1 MPTALDRTSPIR
13 RHQKVVATV
22 DLPGVPEGTLGKVRV
37 ANGFA
42 WYRYWVDF
50 ENGVE
55 LGHVDHG
62 NLVRAG
68 DWVRFQVER
77 AEASLH
83 VTDEV
88 DDLHQRLV
96 AVGIEMLEPPGD
108 RDYGLRDFSCRDSD
122 GNRLTFSTPL
132 EG

>member
-77 AEASLH
+77 AEASLQ
-83 VTDEV
+83 VSEEV
-88 DDLHQRLV
+88 DDPDGDNDDNGDEAAENRFGVPEYILERSRV
-96 AVGIEMLEPPGD
+96 ARAHLG
-108 RDYGLRDFSCRDSD
+108 
-122 GNRLTFSTPL
+122 T
-132 EG
+132 

>member
-1 MPTALDRTSPIR
+1 MATVLDYTSPIR

-68 DWVRFQVER
+68 DWVRFQRER
-77 AEASLH
+77 ADASLQASE
-83 VTDEV
+83 EV
-88 DDLHQRLV
+88 DHADSNDGDDGGETGENRFGVPEYILERSREARARL
-96 AVGIEMLEPPGD
+96 G
-108 RDYGLRDFSCRDSD
+108 
-122 GNRLTFSTPL
+122 T
-132 EG
+132 

>member
-1 MPTALDRTSPIR
+1 MATALDRTSPIR

-42 WYRYWVDF
+42 WYRYGVDF

-62 NLVRAG
+62 NLVKAG

-77 AEASLH
+77 ADASLQASE
-83 VTDEV
+83 EV
-88 DDLHQRLV
+88 DHADGDDGDDGGETAENRFGVPEYILERSREARARL
-96 AVGIEMLEPPGD
+96 G
-108 RDYGLRDFSCRDSD
+108 
-122 GNRLTFSTPL
+122 T
-132 EG
+132 

>member
-1 MPTALDRTSPIR
+1 MATALDRTSPIR

-77 AEASLH
+77 AEASLQ
-83 VTDEV
+83 VSEEV
-88 DDLHQRLV
+88 DHPDGDDGDNEGEASVNRFGVPEYLLERSREARTRL
-96 AVGIEMLEPPGD
+96 G
-108 RDYGLRDFSCRDSD
+108 
-122 GNRLTFSTPL
+122 T
-132 EG
+132 

>member
-1 MPTALDRTSPIR
+1 MATTLDRTSPIR

-77 AEASLH
+77 REASTQ
-83 VTDEV
+83 VSEEV
-88 DDLHQRLV
+88 DHPD
-96 AVGIEMLEPPGD
+96 GD
-108 RDYGLRDFSCRDSD
+108 D
-122 GNRLTFSTPL
+122 GHNGGETAENRLGVPEYILVRSREARARLGT
-132 EG
+132 

>member
-77 AEASLH
+77 AEASLQ
-83 VTDEV
+83 VSEEV
-88 DDLHQRLV
+88 DDPDGDDGDNGDETAEDRFGVPEYILERSRAARARL
-96 AVGIEMLEPPGD
+96 G
-108 RDYGLRDFSCRDSD
+108 
-122 GNRLTFSTPL
+122 T
-132 EG
+132 

>member
-77 AEASLH
+77 ADASLQASE
-83 VTDEV
+83 EV
-88 DDLHQRLV
+88 DH
-96 AVGIEMLEPPGD
+96 
-108 RDYGLRDFSCRDSD
+108 SD
-122 GNRLTFSTPL
+122 GDDGDDGGETAENRFGVPEYIL
-132 EG
+132 ERSREARARLGT

>member
-77 AEASLH
+77 AEASLQ
-83 VTDEV
+83 VSEEV
-88 DDLHQRLV
+88 DDPDGDNDDNGDEAAENRFGVPEYLLERSREARVRL
-96 AVGIEMLEPPGD
+96 G
-108 RDYGLRDFSCRDSD
+108 
-122 GNRLTFSTPL
+122 T
-132 EG
+132 

>member
-1 MPTALDRTSPIR
+1 MATALDRTNPIR
-13 RHQKVVATV
+13 RHQKVVATIN
-22 DLPGVPEGTLGKVRV
+22 LPGVPEGTPGKVRV

-77 AEASLH
+77 AEASLQ
-83 VTDEV
+83 VSEEV
-88 DDLHQRLV
+88 DDPDGDDGDSGDETAEDRFGVPEYILERSRAARARL
-96 AVGIEMLEPPGD
+96 G
-108 RDYGLRDFSCRDSD
+108 
-122 GNRLTFSTPL
+122 T
-132 EG
+132 

>member
-13 RHQKVVATV
+13 RHQKVVATIN
-22 DLPGVPEGTLGKVRV
+22 LPGVPEGTLGKVRV

-50 ENGVE
+50 ENGVK

-77 AEASLH
+77 AEASLQ
-83 VTDEV
+83 VSEEV
-88 DDLHQRLV
+88 DNPDGDNDDNGDEAAENRFGVPEYILERSRV
-96 AVGIEMLEPPGD
+96 ARAHLG
-108 RDYGLRDFSCRDSD
+108 
-122 GNRLTFSTPL
+122 T
-132 EG
+132 

>member
-1 MPTALDRTSPIR
+1 MATALDRTSPIR

-50 ENGVE
+50 ENGVK

-77 AEASLH
+77 AEASLQ
-83 VTDEV
+83 VSEEV
-88 DDLHQRLV
+88 DDPDGDNDDNGDEAAENRFGVPEYILERSREARARL
-96 AVGIEMLEPPGD
+96 G
-108 RDYGLRDFSCRDSD
+108 
-122 GNRLTFSTPL
+122 T
-132 EG
+132 

>member
-62 NLVRAG
+62 NLVRAD

-77 AEASLH
+77 ADASLQASE
-83 VTDEV
+83 EV
-88 DDLHQRLV
+88 DHADDD
-96 AVGIEMLEPPGD
+96 GGD
-108 RDYGLRDFSCRDSD
+108 DDGANRKRDRG
-122 GNRLTFSTPL
+122 
-132 EG
+132 

>member
-1 MPTALDRTSPIR
+1 MATVLDHTSPIR

-77 AEASLH
+77 ADASLQASE
-83 VTDEV
+83 EV
-88 DDLHQRLV
+88 DHADGDDGDDGGETAEKRFGVPEYILERSREARARL
-96 AVGIEMLEPPGD
+96 G
-108 RDYGLRDFSCRDSD
+108 
-122 GNRLTFSTPL
+122 T
-132 EG
+132 

>member
-13 RHQKVVATV
+13 RHQKVVATIN
-22 DLPGVPEGTLGKVRV
+22 LPGVPEGTLGKVRV

-77 AEASLH
+77 AEASLQ
-83 VTDEV
+83 VSEEV
-88 DDLHQRLV
+88 DDPAGDNDDNGDEAAENRFGVPEYILERSRV
-96 AVGIEMLEPPGD
+96 ARAHLG
-108 RDYGLRDFSCRDSD
+108 
-122 GNRLTFSTPL
+122 T
-132 EG
+132 

>member
-1 MPTALDRTSPIR
+1 MATVLDHTSPIR

-42 WYRYWVDF
+42 WYRYWVNF

-55 LGHVDHG
+55 LGHVDHR

-88 DDLHQRLV
+88 DDPDDDDGDNGGETAKNRFGVPEYILERSRVARARL
-96 AVGIEMLEPPGD
+96 G
-108 RDYGLRDFSCRDSD
+108 
-122 GNRLTFSTPL
+122 T
-132 EG
+132 

>member
-1 MPTALDRTSPIR
+1 MPTALDLTTPIR

-50 ENGVE
+50 ENGVK

-77 AEASLH
+77 TEASLQVSEEKRH
-83 VTDEV
+83 PDGDDV
-88 DDLHQRLV
+88 DGVEAAENRYGVPEYILDRSRKARAL
-96 AVGIEMLEPPGD
+96 LE
-108 RDYGLRDFSCRDSD
+108 
-122 GNRLTFSTPL
+122 T
-132 EG
+132 

>member
-1 MPTALDRTSPIR
+1 MATALDRTSPIR

-50 ENGVE
+50 ENGVK

-77 AEASLH
+77 AEASLQ
-83 VTDEV
+83 VSEEV
-88 DDLHQRLV
+88 DDPDGDNDDNGDEAAENRFGVPEYILERSRV
-96 AVGIEMLEPPGD
+96 ARAHLG
-108 RDYGLRDFSCRDSD
+108 
-122 GNRLTFSTPL
+122 T
-132 EG
+132 

>member
-1 MPTALDRTSPIR
+1 MATTLDRTSPIR
-13 RHQKVVATV
+13 RHQKVVATIN
-22 DLPGVPEGTLGKVRV
+22 LPGVPEGTPGKVRV

-42 WYRYWVDF
+42 WYRYWVAF

-77 AEASLH
+77 AEASLQ
-83 VTDEV
+83 VSAEV
-88 DDLHQRLV
+88 DDPDGDDGDNGDETAEDRFGVPEYILERSRAARARL
-96 AVGIEMLEPPGD
+96 G
-108 RDYGLRDFSCRDSD
+108 
-122 GNRLTFSTPL
+122 T
-132 EG
+132 

>member
-1 MPTALDRTSPIR
+1 MAIALDRTSPIR

-77 AEASLH
+77 ADASLQASE
-83 VTDEV
+83 EV
-88 DDLHQRLV
+88 DH
-96 AVGIEMLEPPGD
+96 A
-108 RDYGLRDFSCRDSD
+108 DSD
-122 GNRLTFSTPL
+122 DGDDGGETAENRFGVPEYIL
-132 EG
+132 ERSREARARLGT

>member
-1 MPTALDRTSPIR
+1 MATALDRTSPIR
-13 RHQKVVATV
+13 RHQKVVATIN
-22 DLPGVPEGTLGKVRV
+22 LPGVPEGTPGKVRV

-42 WYRYWVDF
+42 WYRYWVAF

-77 AEASLH
+77 AEASLQ
-83 VTDEV
+83 VSAEV
-88 DDLHQRLV
+88 DD
-96 AVGIEMLEPPGD
+96 P
-108 RDYGLRDFSCRDSD
+108 D
-122 GNRLTFSTPL
+122 GNDGDNGDETAEDRFGVPEYILERSRAARARLGT
-132 EG
+132 

>member
-13 RHQKVVATV
+13 RHQKVVTTV

-62 NLVRAG
+62 NLVRAS

-77 AEASLH
+77 AEASLQ
-83 VTDEV
+83 VSEEV
-88 DDLHQRLV
+88 DHPDGDNGGEAAVNQFGVPEYLLERSREARARL
-96 AVGIEMLEPPGD
+96 G
-108 RDYGLRDFSCRDSD
+108 
-122 GNRLTFSTPL
+122 T
-132 EG
+132 

>member
-1 MPTALDRTSPIR
+1 MATVLDHTSPIR

-62 NLVRAG
+62 NLVRAD

-77 AEASLH
+77 ADASLQASE
-83 VTDEV
+83 EV
-88 DDLHQRLV
+88 DHADDDGGDDGGETAENRFGVPEYILERSREARARL
-96 AVGIEMLEPPGD
+96 G
-108 RDYGLRDFSCRDSD
+108 
-122 GNRLTFSTPL
+122 T
-132 EG
+132 

>member
-1 MPTALDRTSPIR
+1 MATVLDYTSPIR

-77 AEASLH
+77 ADASLQASE
-83 VTDEV
+83 EV
-88 DDLHQRLV
+88 DHADSNDGDDGGETGENRFGVPEYILERSREARARL
-96 AVGIEMLEPPGD
+96 G
-108 RDYGLRDFSCRDSD
+108 
-122 GNRLTFSTPL
+122 T
-132 EG
+132 

>member
-1 MPTALDRTSPIR
+1 MATVLDHTSPIR

-77 AEASLH
+77 ADASLQASE
-83 VTDEV
+83 EV
-88 DDLHQRLV
+88 DHADGDDGDDGGETAENRFGVPEYILERSREARARL
-96 AVGIEMLEPPGD
+96 G
-108 RDYGLRDFSCRDSD
+108 
-122 GNRLTFSTPL
+122 T
-132 EG
+132 

>member
-62 NLVRAG
+62 NLVKAG

-77 AEASLH
+77 ADASLQASE
-83 VTDEV
+83 EV
-88 DDLHQRLV
+88 DH
-96 AVGIEMLEPPGD
+96 
-108 RDYGLRDFSCRDSD
+108 SD
-122 GNRLTFSTPL
+122 GDDGDDGGETAENRFGVPEYIL
-132 EG
+132 ERSREARARLGT

>member
-1 MPTALDRTSPIR
+1 MATVLDHTSPIR

-62 NLVRAG
+62 NLVKAG

-77 AEASLH
+77 ADASLQASE
-83 VTDEV
+83 EV
-88 DDLHQRLV
+88 DH
-96 AVGIEMLEPPGD
+96 
-108 RDYGLRDFSCRDSD
+108 SD
-122 GNRLTFSTPL
+122 GDDGDDGGETAENRFGVPEYIL
-132 EG
+132 ERSRVARARLGT

>member
-1 MPTALDRTSPIR
+1 MAAALDHTSPIR
-13 RHQKVVATV
+13 RHQKVVATIN
-22 DLPGVPEGTLGKVRV
+22 LPGVPEGTPGKVRV

-77 AEASLH
+77 AEASLQ
-83 VTDEV
+83 VSEGVNDPDGDDDDNGDETAEDRFGV
-88 DDLHQRLV
+88 PEYILERSRAARARL
-96 AVGIEMLEPPGD
+96 G
-108 RDYGLRDFSCRDSD
+108 
-122 GNRLTFSTPL
+122 T
-132 EG
+132 

>member
-1 MPTALDRTSPIR
+1 MATALDRTSPIR

-62 NLVRAG
+62 NLVKAG

-77 AEASLH
+77 ADASLQASE
-83 VTDEV
+83 EV
-88 DDLHQRLV
+88 DH
-96 AVGIEMLEPPGD
+96 A
-108 RDYGLRDFSCRDSD
+108 DSD
-122 GNRLTFSTPL
+122 NGDDGGETAENRFGVPEYIL
-132 EG
+132 ERSREARARLGT

>member
-1 MPTALDRTSPIR
+1 MATALDRTSPIR

-62 NLVRAG
+62 NLVKAG

-77 AEASLH
+77 ADASLQASE
-83 VTDEV
+83 EV
-88 DDLHQRLV
+88 DHADGDDGDDGGETAENRFGVPEYILERSREARARL
-96 AVGIEMLEPPGD
+96 G
-108 RDYGLRDFSCRDSD
+108 
-122 GNRLTFSTPL
+122 T
-132 EG
+132 

>member
-1 MPTALDRTSPIR
+1 MPTALDHTSPIR

-42 WYRYWVDF
+42 WYRYWVNF

-55 LGHVDHG
+55 LGHVDHR

-68 DWVRFQVER
+68 EIGR
-77 AEASLH
+77 AH
-83 VTDEV
+83 V
-88 DDLHQRLV
+88 
-96 AVGIEMLEPPGD
+96 
-108 RDYGLRDFSCRDSD
+108 
-122 GNRLTFSTPL
+122 
-132 EG
+132 

>member
-1 MPTALDRTSPIR
+1 MATVLDHTSPIR

-77 AEASLH
+77 ADASLQASE
-83 VTDEV
+83 EV
-88 DDLHQRLV
+88 DH
-96 AVGIEMLEPPGD
+96 A
-108 RDYGLRDFSCRDSD
+108 DSD
-122 GNRLTFSTPL
+122 DGDDGGETAENRFGVPEYIL
-132 EG
+132 ERSREARARLGT

>member
-50 ENGVE
+50 ENGVK

-77 AEASLH
+77 AEASLQ
-83 VTDEV
+83 VSEEV
-88 DDLHQRLV
+88 DDPDGDNDDNGDEAAENRFGVPEYILERSRV
-96 AVGIEMLEPPGD
+96 ARAHLG
-108 RDYGLRDFSCRDSD
+108 
-122 GNRLTFSTPL
+122 T
-132 EG
+132 

>member
-1 MPTALDRTSPIR
+1 MATTLDRTSPIR
-13 RHQKVVATV
+13 RHQKVVATIN
-22 DLPGVPEGTLGKVRV
+22 LPGVPEGTPGKVRV

-77 AEASLH
+77 AEASLQ
-83 VTDEV
+83 VSAEV
-88 DDLHQRLV
+88 DDPDGDDGDNGDETAEDRFGVPEYILERSRAARARL
-96 AVGIEMLEPPGD
+96 G
-108 RDYGLRDFSCRDSD
+108 
-122 GNRLTFSTPL
+122 T
-132 EG
+132 